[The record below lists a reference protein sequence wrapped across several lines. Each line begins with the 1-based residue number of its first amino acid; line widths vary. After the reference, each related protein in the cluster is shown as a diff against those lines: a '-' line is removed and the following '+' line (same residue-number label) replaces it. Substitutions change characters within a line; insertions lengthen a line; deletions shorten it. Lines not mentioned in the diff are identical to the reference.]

1 MATERRTVK
10 AGITGKYGTRYGQK
24 LRKQVKAFEILQR
37 TKYTCPFCG
46 KASVRRHS
54 VGIWNCKACRRSVAG
69 GAWEYSTSA
78 AQTAKTTINRLK
90 KLMVDT
96 KNEVPMEFEEETKTD
111 KKKGKKGNK
120 TKK

>member
-1 MATERRTVK
+1 MARENRTAKV
-10 AGITGKYGTRYGQK
+10 GITGKYGTRYGQK

-111 KKKGKKGNK
+111 KKKTKKNK
-120 TKK
+120 TNKK